1 MLADLYRYAH
11 TTHTTYH
18 TYQKVFFFDGNREI
32 IHPTQSTYSTM
43 VLHPS
48 KTALSLKSIRPK
60 KNTQVGS
67 LLSCPSCDYTC
78 HKSTR
83 LNNHMNAV
91 HLGVKP
97 FHCDQCP
104 SAFPNRF
111 HILINFWIFSSPLFS
126 HQKWV
131 ETTHDHPHRGTS
143 LQVPILW
150 QRCSEQ
156 AEPDFA
162 HQNTHRRKAFHM

>member
-1 MLADLYRYAH
+1 MFFSSYALDNLRSESSEMIVSPKNLCFKGYFLVLLDNDDVSDISCCRKFWTDKQRTAH
-11 TTHTTYH
+11 AKSH
-18 TYQKVFFFDGNREI
+18 TYQKVFLVRIDQGDQKFIF
-32 IHPTQSTYSTM
+32 S
-43 VLHPS
+43 
-48 KTALSLKSIRPK
+48 
-60 KNTQVGS
+60 QVGS

-111 HILINFWIFSSPLFS
+111 LIL
-126 HQKWV
+126 
-131 ETTHDHPHRGTS
+131 
-143 LQVPILW
+143 LQA
-150 QRCSEQ
+150 SY
-156 AEPDFA
+156 F
-162 HQNTHRRKAFHM
+162 